1 MDGQTEPVQDDRQM
15 DQPTPTTTPPP
26 SPNFDLG
33 LMTSRKATSWPSQF
47 NFFNSA
53 LQKIGLIS
61 SANESDDDKSSP
73 V

>member
-1 MDGQTEPVQDDRQM
+1 MDGQSEDDRQM
-15 DQPTPTTTPPP
+15 DQPTPTATPPP

-33 LMTSRKATSWPSQF
+33 LMTSSRKATSWPSQF